1 MVRVDS
7 CGRSCAHAV
16 QKLSRA
22 EEKANDGKEARANG
36 KEESDEN
43 GAAENKKES
52 DDVEVLYGMPCRW
65 QHLHCAFHREIESV
79 ERS

>member
-36 KEESDEN
+36 KEESD
-43 GAAENKKES
+43 
-52 DDVEVLYGMPCRW
+52 DVEVLYGMPCRW